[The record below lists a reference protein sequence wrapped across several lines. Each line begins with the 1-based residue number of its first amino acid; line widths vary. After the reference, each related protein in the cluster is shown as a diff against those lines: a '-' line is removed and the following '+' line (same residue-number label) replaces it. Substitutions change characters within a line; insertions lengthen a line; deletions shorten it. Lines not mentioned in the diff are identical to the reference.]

1 MCAASAATGV
11 RTWLQTH
18 HFGWLTPRRMR
29 ALTIA
34 VMSGAAIFS
43 TIGFSGSTPGD
54 SACLIVRRHDSR
66 RHGPPLSSASHTH
79 EPTRDLAMWVGEA
92 ANQPCV

>member
-1 MCAASAATGV
+1 MCAASAATGF
-11 RTWLQTH
+11 RTWMQTH

-43 TIGFSGSTPGD
+43 TIGFSGATPATSAHST
-54 SACLIVRRHDSR
+54 
-66 RHGPPLSSASHTH
+66 SSTATIHTASVH
-79 EPTRDLAMWVGEA
+79 R
-92 ANQPCV
+92 

>member
-1 MCAASAATGV
+1 MAAASAATGF

-18 HFGWLTPRRMR
+18 RFGWLTPRRMR

-43 TIGFSGSTPGD
+43 TIGFSGSTPPT
-54 SACLIVRRHDSR
+54 HT
-66 RHGPPLSSASHTH
+66 SSQRPAPATPTH
-79 EPTRDLAMWVGEA
+79 R
-92 ANQPCV
+92 

>member
-1 MCAASAATGV
+1 MVAASTATGF

-34 VMSGAAIFS
+34 AMSGAAIFS
-43 TIGFSGSTPGD
+43 TIGFSGSTPATNHVAP
-54 SACLIVRRHDSR
+54 SAGTAHAV
-66 RHGPPLSSASHTH
+66 SAH
-79 EPTRDLAMWVGEA
+79 R
-92 ANQPCV
+92 